1 MEDFKLLFAQEMVN
15 SSREAGENLTVEE
28 ALRDISNP
36 EEFRDIKRFY
46 NVCRRWHELQLKKA
60 TAQEK
65 K

>member
-15 SSREAGENLTVEE
+15 ASKEAGENLTVEE

-36 EEFRDIKRFY
+36 EEWEDMKRFY
-46 NVCRRWHELQLKKA
+46 NVCLRWHKLQLKKA
-60 TAQEK
+60 TVQEK